1 MFSPFHLYMRLY
13 VTAFYLATKS
23 WIPFSAVSNLVLDSP
38 IESLIK
44 IIIFPSLDVIFGSH
58 IGLVIFDIVF
68 FFHILRSC
76 FLSLKTKLNTSVL
89 HSLSDTSSIYRLWG
103 LMPQFVSSHFLFLAA
118 CFFMCVLWFVVVVVK
133 SITWNSM
140 HENPLKVGLVV
151 CYCRKALHL
160 PLPCIWRHCQPGTSL
175 PLSVCIWKS
184 IEVLIPNSARIGL
197 EFSEVSL
204 SFLPPLSSLSLIIL
218 SFFCSWG
225 EFFSKIVSTEGI
237 SPSRGIGF
245 NHHTLCGY

>member
-13 VTAFYLATKS
+13 VTAFYLSTKS

-58 IGLVIFDIVF
+58 ISLVIFDIVF

-89 HSLSDTSSIYRLWG
+89 RSLSDTSSIYRLWG
-103 LMPQFVSSHFLFLAA
+103 LMLQFVSSHFLFLAA
-118 CFFMCVLWFVVVVVK
+118 CFFMCVLWFFCCCCCEINYLELYAWK
-133 SITWNSM
+133 PFESWICSS
-140 HENPLKVGLVV
+140 LLQ
-151 CYCRKALHL
+151 KALHL
-160 PLPCIWRHCQPGTSL
+160 PLPCIWRHRQPGTSL

-184 IEVLIPNSARIGL
+184 IEVLSPNRARIGL

-237 SPSRGIGF
+237 SP
-245 NHHTLCGY
+245 